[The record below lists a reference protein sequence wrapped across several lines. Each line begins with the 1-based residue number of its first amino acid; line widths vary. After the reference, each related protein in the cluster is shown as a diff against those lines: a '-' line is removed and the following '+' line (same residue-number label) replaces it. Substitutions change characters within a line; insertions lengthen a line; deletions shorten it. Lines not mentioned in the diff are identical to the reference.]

1 MLSKY
6 LTMTPGEIL
15 LPLFSARSF
24 TSYKV
29 ASVNGDYSFSL
40 LLLCCLCYYWWSL
53 PLLLPRAQLTTLHLY
68 HCAKTYNA
76 YCFV

>member
-6 LTMTPGEIL
+6 LTITPGEIL
-15 LPLFSARSF
+15 LPLFSTRSF
-24 TSYKV
+24 TGYKV
-29 ASVNGDYSFSL
+29 AS
-40 LLLCCLCYYWWSL
+40 SL
-53 PLLLPRAQLTTLHLY
+53 PLLLPRARLTTLHLY